1 MFRSGAILSGA
12 MFAVSAMLLSPAAM
26 ADNAKDAQ
34 QLVNDSAKTVSQV
47 KQDPHFL
54 ALMKKAKGA
63 FIVPAEGKGA
73 FIVGGGGGQ
82 GVLVQHKSGGRWSD
96 PAFLSI
102 GSISIGAQ
110 AGGEGG
116 PIVMLLMT
124 DKAVQDFTQSN
135 NFSINGNAG
144 LTIVTYSAK
153 GQAPVGKGDII
164 VWTNQKGAFVGAN
177 VSGSDITSNTDED
190 HAYYGPKATTE
201 TIIAGNQHN
210 SHAAKLVDEL
220 PA

>member
-1 MFRSGAILSGA
+1 MFRSGAIL
-12 MFAVSAMLLSPAAM
+12 AVAALLLSPAAM
-26 ADNAKDAQ
+26 AASNHANDAQ
-34 QLVNDSAKTVSQV
+34 QLVNDSAKAVAQV

-54 ALMKKAKGA
+54 ALMKQAKGA

-82 GVLVQHKSGGRWSD
+82 GVLVQRQSDGRWSD

-102 GSISIGAQ
+102 GSISVGAQ

-164 VWTNQKGAFVGAN
+164 VWSNQKGAFAGAN
-177 VSGSDITSNTDED
+177 VSGSDITSNTDQD
-190 HAYYGPKATTE
+190 RAYYGPQATTE
-201 TIIAGNQHN
+201 TIIAGREHN
-210 SHAAKLVDEL
+210 PNATKLVDEL